1 MCHRSWRHT
10 IHTESTRNGRQRQ
23 GVLLLRGRSQRSHL
37 VVFRSGKRGLGPSVL
52 SHSVQLRF
60 ALEPHGGRAA
70 HRPARSFGQE
80 AEKIIICNFAT
91 PGTIEDRI
99 LQRLY
104 DRIKIF
110 EESIG
115 DLEPIL
121 GDEIQ
126 QLTKA
131 VLTKRLTPEEQVRR
145 ADELATVIERKRQE
159 IAALEKTSDQLVGHD
174 EYFQEELG
182 RVQSLG
188 RFITP
193 NETTLLVREFLN
205 ERYPKSALEDAAID
219 GELNLAVD
227 DALIEFV
234 RRHAEKDDPLLHPFL
249 AKAYR
254 RNVRVTCRNDIA
266 FKDRSIEFL
275 ATHHPLLKAIAAF
288 YRREAVAIHPV
299 SAVSVNTDVVAPGW
313 YLFLLHVLRVTGA
326 SQILQFEPI
335 FVPATAGDDIDPVEA
350 ERLLGVRVPPS
361 FGREEIQ
368 RLHDAAEAKFG
379 VRLTELLSELR
390 RNNDALAASRQATLE
405 ASYRV
410 KLQRQRERLRPRGSK
425 PHEPRYVRMIEE
437 DRIRRL
443 EAELDGKLRTV
454 NESRNVSPSFELL
467 AAGVVNVVSP
477 AAN

>member
-1 MCHRSWRHT
+1 M
-10 IHTESTRNGRQRQ
+10 
-23 GVLLLRGRSQRSHL
+23 
-37 VVFRSGKRGLGPSVL
+37 
-52 SHSVQLRF
+52 
-60 ALEPHGGRAA
+60 
-70 HRPARSFGQE
+70 
-80 AEKIIICNFAT
+80 
-91 PGTIEDRI
+91 
-99 LQRLY
+99 
-104 DRIKIF
+104 
-110 EESIG
+110 
-115 DLEPIL
+115 
-121 GDEIQ
+121 
-126 QLTKA
+126 
-131 VLTKRLTPEEQVRR
+131 RR

-249 AKAYR
+249 AKVYR

-326 SQILQFEPI
+326 RQILQFEPI
-335 FVPATAGDDIDPVEA
+335 FVPATAGDDIDPIEA
-350 ERLLGVRVPPS
+350 ERLLGEIVRSGQSFRVPPS

-425 PHEPRYVRMIEE
+425 PHEPRYVRMIEGS
-437 DRIRRL
+437 IRRL